1 MYTVIAHLEH
11 QKEEII
17 ANDNQLKSLPKSIDL
32 RLFVLSVLD
41 LRNNRLTTL
50 NTELSRLVSRGY
62 ELV

>member
-17 ANDNQLKSLPKSIDL
+17 ANNNQLKTLPKSIV
-32 RLFVLSVLD
+32 RQHVLSVLD